1 MVKCPQNHT
10 VRKQAAK
17 NDTKCDGCAEVLNDG
32 VEAYRCAKCDYD
44 LCSACFHAKKVQK
57 PVAKGSSLVKQG
69 LLKEKKGSGTAEA
82 LKPTGSSSSTPSEAY
97 QAFAF
102 SGFPAVADPNEIYN
116 LVKEYVYDYLG
127 EFSLKVLG
135 TVVSEGVAHVGVGY
149 KASDSE
155 ALDKKVY
162 DMRDYFIYDGSY
174 LNTVLVQHPEVF
186 KQPTQPSS
194 TSAAM
199 AVDALGAPGGLAG
212 GPQSWPAPPGV
223 ATYNVATPAPAPFT
237 QLSPQIAEAKQRLHA
252 MRAALAEVP
261 PLPAGEAE
269 KGPEDAEGSHP
280 TNADLMAKLDSM
292 MGAMALKE
300 DVQVAQLE
308 VVKQLRAEFRTEFE
322 PLRAQAEQTESKV
335 NQALDETKALNNRLA
350 VVENAIP
357 KMEAIE
363 KAIPSL
369 DLERPRADWSLDA
382 ADPAYRSVG
391 VFGWDDSDGLTARK
405 TKIDEFMASN
415 FPKVSYAISFE
426 YKYPRKQGKMKPSC
440 AITVLTRDEADE
452 VLKQINSQKY
462 KIQNG
467 KGKDIKFDKP
477 RTALQKARW
486 AAMKRAEEQ
495 LKKDGRTNGR
505 EVKLESQMPVR
516 KVLVGGVLAFEQ
528 TKEDAIGMFVGEFK
542 GMKLHERE
550 R

>member
-1 MVKCPQNHT
+1 M
-10 VRKQAAK
+10 
-17 NDTKCDGCAEVLNDG
+17 
-32 VEAYRCAKCDYD
+32 
-44 LCSACFHAKKVQK
+44 
-57 PVAKGSSLVKQG
+57 
-69 LLKEKKGSGTAEA
+69 
-82 LKPTGSSSSTPSEAY
+82 
-97 QAFAF
+97 
-102 SGFPAVADPNEIYN
+102 
-116 LVKEYVYDYLG
+116 KEYVYDYLG

-135 TVVSEGVAHVGVGY
+135 TVVSEGVAHVGVRY

-261 PLPAGEAE
+261 PLPAGDAE

-350 VVENAIP
+350 VV
-357 KMEAIE
+357 
-363 KAIPSL
+363 
-369 DLERPRADWSLDA
+369 
-382 ADPAYRSVG
+382 
-391 VFGWDDSDGLTARK
+391 
-405 TKIDEFMASN
+405 
-415 FPKVSYAISFE
+415 
-426 YKYPRKQGKMKPSC
+426 
-440 AITVLTRDEADE
+440 
-452 VLKQINSQKY
+452 
-462 KIQNG
+462 
-467 KGKDIKFDKP
+467 
-477 RTALQKARW
+477 
-486 AAMKRAEEQ
+486 
-495 LKKDGRTNGR
+495 
-505 EVKLESQMPVR
+505 
-516 KVLVGGVLAFEQ
+516 
-528 TKEDAIGMFVGEFK
+528 
-542 GMKLHERE
+542 
-550 R
+550 